1 MHLLYRISRCTYSSN
16 AVNEPLA
23 FSLSTSSTNDLFH
36 CTRIPDTAAFC
47 ATDGTATASS
57 WAIPG
62 QGTATSWKD
71 TFHHRH
77 LSLCSGRTHF
87 TIVTCCSVPLHPPLF
102 KHSNHPFCSFF
113 RVFRNKTLTNLLH
126 LNTRCQWNKL
136 LWPGYFLPAFY
147 AVHEHNSSVDEQYMQ
162 YLSKIRII
170 PPQLCTSFYI
180 TVEN

>member
-1 MHLLYRISRCTYSSN
+1 MNHWHSQY
-16 AVNEPLA
+16 PLPQQT
-23 FSLSTSSTNDLFH
+23 TSS
-36 CTRIPDTAAFC
+36 IA
-47 ATDGTATASS
+47 
-57 WAIPG
+57 
-62 QGTATSWKD
+62 QGYPILL
-71 TFHHRH
+71 
-77 LSLCSGRTHF
+77 LSVPLMVPRQLVVERYLDRALQQVERTHF